1 MPFLRIYV
9 LKMRLA
15 AAHSLEIEFCI
26 FFDTRA
32 HLCLPVDPGVH
43 LGECLV
49 EGGQLVVELV
59 DVRQRRVNVLQHL

>member
-1 MPFLRIYV
+1 MQYV

-15 AAHSLEIEFCI
+15 TAQSVEVSI
-26 FFDTRA
+26 FSDTPA

-43 LGECLV
+43 LGEGLV

-59 DVRQRRVNVLQHL
+59 DVGQRRVNVLQHL